1 MHLNASAAQIGYA
14 ARMRTKVHGNDR
26 KTLNYIVHSP
36 DTYQRYGPNPFTNN
50 KLFDEKAQA
59 ALERIAKAHNFTEIA
74 SDLKLAAFYYRIKQL
89 LNRKTEDKTSVLRE
103 IEEMVDDFQKKQDE
117 KK

>member
-14 ARMRTKVHGNDR
+14 ARLRGAVWGKDR
-26 KTLNYIVHSP
+26 QILNQIVHSP
-36 DTYQRYGPNPFTNN
+36 DACQKYGPNPFTNN

-89 LNRKTEDKTSVLRE
+89 LNSKNADKTRILRE
-103 IEEMVDDFQKKQDE
+103 IEEMVDEFQKQQDE